1 MTSNPVFSAN
11 SGRKVLGFLE
21 WLCLSAGV
29 ETTLQL
35 HIPKVAVP
43 EIRTADTNSSCLSAC
58 KNVYTIPKNVFC
70 LGANIINVSSPGKI
84 RYYCQTKIFE
94 GGC

>member
-11 SGRKVLGFLE
+11 SGSKVLGFLE

-29 ETTLQL
+29 ETTLHCIFQIRLYQRYIPLTQSL
-35 HIPKVAVP
+35 HVGVLVKTSVHQ
-43 EIRTADTNSSCLSAC
+43 SQ
-58 KNVYTIPKNVFC
+58 NVFC
-70 LGANIINVSSPGKI
+70 LGANVSSPGKI
-84 RYYCQTKIFE
+84 RCYRQTKIFE